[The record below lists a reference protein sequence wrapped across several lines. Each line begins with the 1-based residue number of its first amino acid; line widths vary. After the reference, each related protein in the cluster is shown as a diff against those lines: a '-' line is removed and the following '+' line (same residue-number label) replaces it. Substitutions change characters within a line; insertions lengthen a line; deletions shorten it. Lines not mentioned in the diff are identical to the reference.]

1 MTTHKSEACRKETEM
16 LVEYDMIE
24 PSKSPWAC
32 GVVMAKNKGGNSGFV
47 LISVI

>member
-1 MTTHKSEACRKETEM
+1 M

-32 GVVMAKNKGGNSGFV
+32 DVAMAKIVETWTDMGFDRSN
-47 LISVI
+47 LIPNGFDRTWL